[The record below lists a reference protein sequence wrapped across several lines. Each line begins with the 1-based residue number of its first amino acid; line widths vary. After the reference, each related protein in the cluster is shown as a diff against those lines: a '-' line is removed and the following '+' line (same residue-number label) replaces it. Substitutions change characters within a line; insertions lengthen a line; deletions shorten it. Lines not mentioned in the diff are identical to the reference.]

1 MTSPTVTAEAA
12 LHTCVIGAQ
21 EDGDITVVVI
31 PNAFIQTVDN
41 EEDAATEHRV
51 IVHIRGPMVD
61 ILVSIAP
68 DVYGPCVYVFWP
80 PVKGELLLSM
90 RYQSLVLT
98 SMMSPPYPRPQ

>member
-1 MTSPTVTAEAA
+1 
-12 LHTCVIGAQ
+12 
-21 EDGDITVVVI
+21 
-31 PNAFIQTVDN
+31 
-41 EEDAATEHRV
+41 
-51 IVHIRGPMVD
+51 MVD

-98 SMMSPPYPRPQ
+98 SMMSPPYPRAQ